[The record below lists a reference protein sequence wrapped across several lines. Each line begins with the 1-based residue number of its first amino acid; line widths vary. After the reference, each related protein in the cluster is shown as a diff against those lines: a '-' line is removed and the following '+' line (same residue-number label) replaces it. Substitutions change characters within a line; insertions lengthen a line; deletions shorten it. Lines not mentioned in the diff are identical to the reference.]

1 MSEKM
6 TVLNDLN
13 CAESYCSLKGA
24 TREEKMAM
32 YNAVNS
38 PDYKLSDYT
47 GKVIGIKDVVIE
59 QIQLADEKTGEVKN
73 QARVV
78 LIDGNGK
85 SYQCVSNGI
94 YNSIKKIISIFGEP
108 TWDEVVVV
116 EVQNL
121 STAKG
126 RKTLTLKAV

>member
-1 MSEKM
+1 MSEKI

-13 CAESYCSLKGA
+13 CPESYCSLKGA

-38 PDYKLSDYT
+38 PDYKLSDFT
-47 GKVIGIKDVVIE
+47 GKVIEIKDVVIE
-59 QIQLADEKTGEVKN
+59 QVQLTEESSGEVKN

-78 LIDGNGK
+78 LIDVKGK

-94 YNSIKKIISIFGEP
+94 YNSIKKIIAIFGEP
-108 TWDEVVVV
+108 TWDEPVNV